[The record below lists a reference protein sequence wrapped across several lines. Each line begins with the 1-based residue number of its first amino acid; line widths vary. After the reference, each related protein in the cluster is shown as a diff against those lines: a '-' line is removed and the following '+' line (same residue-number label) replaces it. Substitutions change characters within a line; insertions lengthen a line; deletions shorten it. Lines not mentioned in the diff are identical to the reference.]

1 LARQLEKS
9 GSVFLTVR
17 LPETVM
23 KSVAL
28 PLPAALTP
36 AARAA
41 EIAAILAAAKVDLG
55 FLPDQR
61 VYATPYHRQELP

>member
-1 LARQLEKS
+1 
-9 GSVFLTVR
+9 
-17 LPETVM
+17 M
-23 KSVAL
+23 KSVTL

-41 EIAAILAAAKVDLG
+41 EIAAILAAAIIRSQSPSPAEETKVDLG

>member
-1 LARQLEKS
+1 M
-9 GSVFLTVR
+9 T
-17 LPETVM
+17 
-23 KSVAL
+23 SVAL

-41 EIAAILAAAKVDLG
+41 EIAAILAVAIIRSQSLSPAEETRVDLG

>member
-1 LARQLEKS
+1 
-9 GSVFLTVR
+9 
-17 LPETVM
+17 M

-41 EIAAILAAAKVDLG
+41 EIAAILAAAIIRSQSPSLAEETKVDLG
-55 FLPDQR
+55 FLPNQR
-61 VYATPYHRQELP
+61 VYATPYYRQELP